1 VAIIETEK
9 LILSARA
16 FALLA
21 AAFGANDSAR
31 DRSSSDWHTG
41 EDNHRRRLHEEH
53 VGSRCGS
60 GDRPQNTSVEI
71 KIARSAGRCSGAHN
85 LPKASYAIRAG
96 RARGQFMSEAK
107 LFSGCNTVLENL

>member
-21 AAFGANDSAR
+21 TAFGANDSAG

-60 GDRPQNTSVEI
+60 GEEQSVLMSYYHRPRKSQGR
-71 KIARSAGRCSGAHN
+71 KIYG
-85 LPKASYAIRAG
+85 Y
-96 RARGQFMSEAK
+96 
-107 LFSGCNTVLENL
+107 

>member
-53 VGSRCGS
+53 VGSRCAGEEQS
-60 GDRPQNTSVEI
+60 VLMSYCHRPRKSQGR
-71 KIARSAGRCSGAHN
+71 KIYG
-85 LPKASYAIRAG
+85 Y
-96 RARGQFMSEAK
+96 
-107 LFSGCNTVLENL
+107 